1 MSAAGCCCAI
11 RDLFPG
17 PFHIQS
23 RRLFHIDI
31 RFRIR
36 FRIRSYLIDEPTS
49 TTLGSLSRVR
59 DLQLCS
65 NEANNCGR
73 ASPSSRSA
81 TISSKEPVSK
91 TLKIQKEEDER
102 GSYHKRLFLRIV
114 CTTKLNVI
122 LGFFDRCG
130 DYYRVCSQCT
140 LLFLS
145 LDSIR

>member
-23 RRLFHIDI
+23 RRLFHTDI

-91 TLKIQKEEDER
+91 P
-102 GSYHKRLFLRIV
+102 LRYRRKK
-114 CTTKLNVI
+114 TEGAVI
-122 LGFFDRCG
+122 TNDCEVYQIEQIECYFGILDRCG
-130 DYYRVCSQCT
+130 DYYRVFSQCT
-140 LLFLS
+140 HLFLS